1 MDTVRDWWIE
11 TAWWASGIFATGAV
25 WYFLSTR
32 EYPLAIAAGVVAVV
46 LAAVAIILHRKK
58 DALDDAKPRQPTQR
72 DKLVTS
78 PWWEASDLRK
88 DYEGRGLN
96 HFHWSNADRVPERE
110 QQSHEIVY
118 LDDMDANI
126 RYRIVN
132 KSGQVLMAKRDA

>member
-1 MDTVRDWWIE
+1 M
-11 TAWWASGIFATGAV
+11 
-25 WYFLSTR
+25 L
-32 EYPLAIAAGVVAVV
+32 

-58 DALDDAKPRQPTQR
+58 DAVHALEESKPRPRTHR

-78 PWWEASDLRK
+78 TWWEASDVRK

-96 HFHWSNADRVPERE
+96 HFNWSNAERVPERE
-110 QQSHEIVY
+110 EQGHEIVY
-118 LDDMDANI
+118 LDDATANI